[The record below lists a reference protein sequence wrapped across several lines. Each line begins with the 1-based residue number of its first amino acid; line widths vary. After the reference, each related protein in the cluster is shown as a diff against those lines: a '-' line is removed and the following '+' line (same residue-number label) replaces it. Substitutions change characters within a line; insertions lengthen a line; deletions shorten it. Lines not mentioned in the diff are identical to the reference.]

1 MEVLSNVSPCSILLE
16 AQLKAIKEKSKDP
29 EAAEPEPE
37 PTTEVLFLC
46 SYQGCGKT
54 FIDAGALRK
63 HSHIHGEKQYVCNYD
78 NCVKGLC
85 FCTYISRLNV
95 KRGCLSLSHIGVLR
109 SHMVLSGSF
118 NKVHCYNSMQEI
130 FG

>member
-78 NCVKGLC
+78 NCVKGLHVTGPIYTMLC
-85 FCTYISRLNV
+85 NYFAWTTIHLLPKKWLIRPS
-95 KRGCLSLSHIGVLR
+95 
-109 SHMVLSGSF
+109 
-118 NKVHCYNSMQEI
+118 
-130 FG
+130 